1 MEDINDGKEQ
11 TKDRLLDEA
20 ERLFAEKG
28 FHGVSVR
35 EITSAAKTNQ
45 AAVNY
50 HFGGKKNLYLEVFRF
65 RWIPRASSILGPG
78 LEELEG
84 LDDVSA
90 AQVVRVLAS
99 SILEAPLSDEER
111 LRHGQLIAREVVQP
125 TEALELVA
133 KYHMT
138 PMIERAGRLL
148 AGTLEQNVP
157 RDRIVL
163 YILSIIAQGIYFS
176 NARMPVSQFLAKE
189 YNAEMIAR
197 LVDHIT
203 EFALHGL
210 KTVKGE

>member
-1 MEDINDGKEQ
+1 MEDIHEGKEE

-20 ERLFAEKG
+20 ERLFADKG
-28 FHGVSVR
+28 FPAVSVR

-50 HFGGKKNLYLEVFRF
+50 HFGGKKNLYLEVFRS
-65 RWIPRASSILGPG
+65 RWIPRASSMLSPR
-78 LEELEG
+78 LEELKGRE
-84 LDDVSA
+84 DVSA
-90 AQVVRVLAS
+90 DQVVRVLAR
-99 SILEAPLSDEER
+99 SILDAPLSDEES
-111 LRHGQLIAREVVQP
+111 LRHGRLITREFVQP

-133 KYHMT
+133 KHHMT

-148 AGTLEQNVP
+148 AGTLEQNVSKE
-157 RDRIVL
+157 RIVL

-176 NARMPVSQFLAKE
+176 NARMPVSRLLAKE

-203 EFALHGL
+203 DFALHGL
-210 KTVKGE
+210 KSLKG